1 MLRGRGG
8 EPREAVAGRWG
19 GDLGGIEGVWGV
31 WGGSGRLLRRD
42 GAAPWC
48 RGAGQPKAKASK
60 MAEGLLP
67 PPCGTGPPPGCRAPV
82 PESLRGAGGSRLQP
96 RGGPGGAGR
105 REAGG
110 EGLVLAGL
118 WLPPWGARCE
128 AGGGTART
136 AWGGAPE
143 EVLVQ
148 QGGEIPCEG
157 LASLRASFILGFTR
171 TAPAQCLVLHH
182 GKCQWHGSG
191 GRFISS
197 IRLSGRPAYPS
208 CRNVL

>member
-8 EPREAVAGRWG
+8 GSPGRPLQGGGGGIWG
-19 GDLGGIEGVWGV
+19 GLR
-31 WGGSGRLLRRD
+31 GSG
-42 GAAPWC
+42 GAAGGC
-48 RGAGQPKAKASK
+48 CG
-60 MAEGLLP
+60 
-67 PPCGTGPPPGCRAPV
+67 GTGPPRGAEEPGSQKRKPRRWPKGSCRRRAGRGPPPGAELRSLRASGARGGPGCSP
-82 PESLRGAGGSRLQP
+82 G
-96 RGGPGGAGR
+96 GGPGGAGR

-197 IRLSGRPAYPS
+197 IRLSGKPAYPS